1 MNRGSGFVA
10 VHPCCNAAELCEVK
24 KLIGVI
30 ALTSKAVFH
39 LASQSSTGF
48 VSGAVS
54 MNRGSGFVAV
64 HPCCNAAELCEVKKL
79 IGVTTL
85 TARLF
90 FILLHRAA
98 LVLWCSEHEQGL
110 RLCCCASLL

>member
-1 MNRGSGFVA
+1 MTT
-10 VHPCCNAAELCEVK
+10 
-24 KLIGVI
+24 
-30 ALTSKAVFH
+30 LTSKAVFH

-64 HPCCNAAELCEVKKL
+64 HPCCNAAELYEVKKL

-85 TARLF
+85 TSKAVFHLASQSSTGEVSTN
-90 FILLHRAA
+90 RASGFDA
-98 LVLWCSEHEQGL
+98 VHPCCNAAE
-110 RLCCCASLL
+110 LCEV

>member
-1 MNRGSGFVA
+1 MNSVLLHNAAELFIALTSKAVFHLASQSSTGAVSMNRVSGFVA

-54 MNRGSGFVAV
+54 MNSV
-64 HPCCNAAELCEVKKL
+64 
-79 IGVTTL
+79 
-85 TARLF
+85 
-90 FILLHRAA
+90 
-98 LVLWCSEHEQGL
+98 
-110 RLCCCASLL
+110 

>member
-1 MNRGSGFVA
+1 MTT
-10 VHPCCNAAELCEVK
+10 
-24 KLIGVI
+24 
-30 ALTSKAVFH
+30 LTSKAVFH

-79 IGVTTL
+79 IGV
-85 TARLF
+85 
-90 FILLHRAA
+90 IH
-98 LVLWCSEHEQGL
+98 
-110 RLCCCASLL
+110 

>member
-1 MNRGSGFVA
+1 MTT
-10 VHPCCNAAELCEVK
+10 
-24 KLIGVI
+24 
-30 ALTSKAVFH
+30 LTSKAVFH

-64 HPCCNAAELCEVKKL
+64 HPCCNAAELYEVKKL

-85 TARLF
+85 TSKAVFHLASQSSTGEVSTNRVSGF
-90 FILLHRAA
+90 DAVHPCCNAA
-98 LVLWCSEHEQGL
+98 E
-110 RLCCCASLL
+110 LCEV